1 MVPDKGYDAVL
12 FGAMAVVVAVL
23 LQGKYSA
30 LWTLVAGTS
39 FSSSL
44 TCSLQAHHVG
54 ENLYASRLS
63 NGVLTG
69 GVLQAIALPFKT
81 GPVGNGIAIWLGIQ
95 PADLFLYI
103 FLPPMLVDAAV
114 RIDFF
119 IFRKVG
125 QTSKYHKFALGHFI
139 KLNSLTSPKGV

>member
-1 MVPDKGYDAVL
+1 MDPGSRYA
-12 FGAMAVVVAVL
+12 AL
-23 LQGKYSA
+23 LQ
-30 LWTLVAGTS
+30 T
-39 FSSSL
+39 
-44 TCSLQAHHVG
+44 HHVIDLD
-54 ENLYASRLS
+54 LYASQLS
-63 NGVLTG
+63 IGVHAG
-69 GVLQAIALPFKT
+69 GVLQAIAFPFKT

-125 QTSKYHKFALGHFI
+125 QTPKFVKMHFGHLEECLI
-139 KLNSLTSPKGV
+139 TSTAYINARWSNA